1 MINKRKKKSTSL
13 TGKVRFIKNIVII
26 IAVALIVSMVY
37 LKFFKADAKT
47 YIVPNSTDKTLKIAS
62 EDTIVDKIHNVN
74 KLVPLEID
82 LNENIVIDNSWGNL
96 DIFKK
101 IQKVHFYGTGNYSV
115 DLSNISKDNIDINKV
130 TGTVTITIPK
140 PVVDSISIDRDKTT
154 YEGTDNGLF
163 RFGDIKMSADEYNVI
178 EKEVKTK
185 MTEKLKDDEHYNKAV
200 DNAKK
205 NLANILK
212 TVSEGTIKVEVEK

>member
-1 MINKRKKKSTSL
+1 MLNKRNKKSTSL
-13 TGKVRFIKNIVII
+13 TRKVRFIKNIVII
-26 IAVALIVSMVY
+26 IAVMLIVSMVY

-62 EDTIVDKIHNVN
+62 EDTIVNKIHNVN

-115 DLSNISKDNIDINKV
+115 DLSTINKKNININKV
-130 TGTVTITIPK
+130 TNTISITIPK
-140 PVVDSISIDRDKTT
+140 PVVDYISIDRDKTT

-163 RFGDIKMSADEYNVI
+163 NFGHIKLSADEYNII
-178 EKEVKTK
+178 EKEVKTR
-185 MTEKLKDDEHYNKAV
+185 MTEKLKNDEHYNKAV
-200 DNAKK
+200 DNAKQ
-205 NLANILK
+205 NLSNILK
-212 TVSEGTIKVEVEK
+212 TVSEGSIKIELEK

>member
-1 MINKRKKKSTSL
+1 MLNKKNKKSTSL

-26 IAVALIVSMVY
+26 IAVMLIVSMIY

-115 DLSNISKDNIDINKV
+115 DLSAINKKNVNINKV
-130 TGTVTITIPK
+130 TGTITITIPK

-163 RFGDIKMSADEYNVI
+163 RFGDIKMSADEYNII

-200 DNAKK
+200 ENAKQ
-205 NLANILK
+205 NLSNILK
-212 TVSEGTIKVEVEK
+212 TVSEGTIKIEVEK